1 MGLMSMFRKFIVWLK
16 KEYLDDP
23 YEATALVAFGI
34 GCPFILIIFAVTLY
48 LIKLFEWSCQEKCS
62 LKTPS
67 Y

>member
-1 MGLMSMFRKFIVWLK
+1 MIVFTKLKVWFK

-48 LIKLFEWSCQEKCS
+48 LIKLVE
-62 LKTPS
+62 
-67 Y
+67 